1 MKKLYFTLIFIVYH
15 LFVLAQTPTGSSTEV
30 GITEGQ
36 LSVSLTGGA
45 NYAIPIAVPPGING
59 VVPQVGLTYSSQ
71 GGNGMA
77 GYGWN
82 ISGVSTITRIPAT
95 KFHDGTIDAV
105 DFNSMD
111 RFAFDGQR
119 LIVKNGTS
127 TYGAD
132 GTVYETENFS
142 NVKITSYGVHP
153 SGANY
158 GPAYFIIEYPDGSK
172 AYYGSTTNSR
182 SITNWAI
189 EYWENPQ
196 GVRIS
201 YTYTLSNN
209 NLSITY
215 IKYGSTTT
223 NTPINQIQFVYKTR
237 QRPEQAYV
245 GGQSIL
251 NNTILSSIAVLGNGI
266 GFRGYLLTHDYTTMG
281 YNRLTKIT
289 ESSGDGTKSYNPT
302 LFTYDTTNDA
312 ISYNSITTNI
322 NVNNISSI
330 NSATAT
336 GDFNGDG
343 KMDFLV
349 YPTTGTASKSKYW
362 LFYNLDPAVS
372 PNVSYEQNIGAF
384 EEVFASSL
392 LTGDASTGYKLM
404 SKQAWT
410 VIKNNVTT
418 NTVTFSN
425 YSAEGGINPVF
436 LQYEKSN
443 QFPLFSWGYPA
454 ICGNYSSYVTK
465 TYNVPKK
472 FISGDFNGDG
482 LTDLIAIDKDIY
494 YQSACDRNSLRSG
507 GQSYFV
513 NLDKRLDNNYVV
525 NAGTIIPSTADKYIV
540 ADFNGDGKSDLYVFN
555 YQSVRVYA
563 LNDANQL
570 VLLYQN
576 ATSDVDILFERP
588 VLMGDYNGDGKSDF
602 IIPKGYGTTYA
613 KYISTG
619 ISFIKTIATYNIPYI
634 ANSGTDCLISNMIIP
649 TDINGDGKTDLI
661 TYSTTGCNS
670 NNTGQYWIRV
680 WNNMD
685 ANFINTA
692 TYNTGSIS
700 GVKQYA
706 LPIFLSSDRSNFS
719 LELAAISDNKIYK
732 FNSQKDFN
740 KERLL
745 KTVTTGNGVK
755 ESVTY
760 GPVVNDP
767 CSYNCNPLYRSS
779 SPIENYPNIDI
790 PVAPSFLVVSKLEK
804 QSATVYKKQLFGYYG
819 AVSNMD
825 GLGFIGFKATMRTN
839 WHEDTTTIIS
849 NISKFDIGL
858 RGANTENYSV
868 LYLFSP
874 SSSFAPTDF
883 ISKSIL
889 GYSSSLTNKVFK
901 LTNTV
906 AKQYNGLENTNSETT
921 TDYDTYNNPTKATTL
936 LKEGSTLVQTSVGDV
951 TYIPLTTSPYVVGRP
966 SGKIQSITLAAT
978 GEINS
983 SEEQYSYAASL
994 ITQIKKRGNDAGVF
1008 ITEDNTY
1015 DTFGNITR
1023 KTITV
1028 PAVAPNPAPT
1038 PRITNYEYDTS
1049 GRFLAKSIDIE
1060 GLSTT
1065 FTYNAYNGLL
1075 NSEMNPYGLTTSY
1088 TYDPWFK
1095 KTKTTDYLGKSN
1107 TYTYTRSTV
1116 KTIVTTSGDD
1126 GSGSEETFDDL
1137 GRKIKSGAKNINS
1150 TFSFVDYLYDIY
1162 DRNYKVSEPYFGT
1175 SPTQW
1180 NETKYDVYGRISE
1193 SISFTGK
1200 TVSISYSGLTS
1211 IVNDGTKTKISIKNA
1226 IGNVISM
1233 TDSPGGL
1240 ITYTYFANGN
1250 LKTSDYGGVVTTI
1263 EQDGWGRKT
1272 KLIDSSAGTYLYEYN
1287 LFGETT
1293 KETAPTPKGI
1303 TTYKLNDF
1311 GKITEKTIV
1320 GDLTNS
1326 KTTYTYDTTSKLLTT
1341 NKFED
1346 FNEGTNCII
1355 NTYEYDT
1362 SKRLFKTTEV
1372 TPYATF
1378 VKQHVFDL
1386 FGRIDKETS
1395 TAVLLANGKT
1405 SAKTVKNTYQNGVHW
1420 QTLDDAT
1427 SQILWQTNT
1436 VNASGQ
1442 LTTATLG
1449 NGIEITNTYDSYSF
1463 ATQSKLDKEGAN
1475 IMTLNTL
1482 FDAQKGN
1489 LSSRANSLFGTNQ
1502 TFEYDTQDRLTK
1514 WSDTPDLVMNN
1525 TFDTTV
1531 EGFTSE
1537 SGAVLEPNYQG
1548 NGVLGVTVTTAY
1560 SGARKVLLMNA
1571 KVGDKI
1577 KVKISVSS
1585 GDNIRVLIIEE
1596 NPTTGEWNQSHKTSL
1611 NGIVKFDHTV
1621 TQYPNIILKIDKSG
1635 DSNYI
1640 GTPMLV
1646 YIDNL
1651 NVQKYVEKMQ
1661 QYEPSGKITQNE
1673 LGNYA
1678 YNIQGKPYLNSSI
1691 ALTPEALSY
1700 YQTKPLLDI
1709 TYNTFKSPVSIT
1721 EQGVDVI
1728 NFTYNDNNQ
1737 RSTMFY
1743 GGLGSKDSRRYR
1755 KYYSADGTME
1765 IKQDMLNSNAVEII
1779 TYIGGNGYTA
1789 PTIVKSDGTIQNYL
1803 YLHRDYQGSILA
1815 ISNDAGLIVE
1825 KRLFDPW
1832 GSIIKVQD
1840 GAGSPLNI
1848 LTILDR
1854 GYTGHEHLQSVGLIH
1869 MNGRLYDPKLHRF
1882 LQPDN
1887 YVQDP
1892 FNTQNYNRYG
1902 YCWNNPFK
1910 YTDPS
1915 GEWIWI
1921 VVGAVIG
1928 GTINWIAHG
1937 AQFNARG
1944 LTAFGIGAAAGALA
1958 GFIGPAAFTAAGGGA
1973 AGTGGFIAGA
1983 AAGAAGSAAS
1993 QIVLSVGN
2001 HVAFGDPLM
2010 SGKDFIK
2017 GVAFGAA
2024 LGGTFNGIQAL
2035 RAGKTFW
2042 TGTPPRIAV
2051 QPISIQPVG
2060 LKKTPNEQAIKTD
2073 VKLANTNQ
2081 TSTSP
2086 TTQSNATS
2094 KVTFTKNIDGNGYKI
2109 QGLELDAGGT
2119 NSVYQGIDEA
2129 GNVKYIGITE
2139 RAPDVRFSEHLNSI
2153 GTGKEFLD
2161 YKVIDGME
2169 NLSRINARILEQS
2182 LINQAGKS
2190 NLLNIRNSIAPKY
2203 WSQYGIKP

>member
-201 YTYTLSNN
+201 YTYTLANN

-251 NNTILSSIAVLGNGI
+251 NNTILSSISVSGNGI

-302 LFTYDTTNDA
+302 LFTYGTTNDA

-404 SKQAWT
+404 PKQAWT

-563 LNDANQL
+563 LNDSNQL

-732 FNSQKDFN
+732 FSSQKDFN

-745 KTVTTGNGVK
+745 KSVTTGNGVK
-755 ESVTY
+755 ESITY
-760 GPVVNDP
+760 SPLVNDP
-767 CSYNCNPLYRSS
+767 CSYNCNPIYRSS
-779 SPIENYPNIDI
+779 SPIENYPNTDI
-790 PVAPSFLVVSKLEK
+790 PVAPSFQVVSKLEK
-804 QSATVYKKQLFGYYG
+804 QSATVYKKQLFGYNG
-819 AVSNMD
+819 AVSNME
-825 GLGFIGFKATMRTN
+825 GLGFLGFKATMRTN
-839 WHEDTTTIIS
+839 WHDDTTTIIS
-849 NISKFDIGL
+849 NISKFDVGL
-858 RGANTENYSV
+858 RGANTENYAV

-874 SSSFAPTDF
+874 STSFAATDF
-883 ISKSIL
+883 ISKSL
-889 GYSSSLTNKVFK
+889 VTYDTTPLQTNKVFK
-901 LTNTV
+901 LKMLTS
-906 AKQYNGLENTNSETT
+906 KQYNGLDNTSTETT
-921 TDYDTYNNPTKATTL
+921 NLEGDYDANNNLTKSTTETKQAGATQQTITTNIIYEASTTYP
-936 LKEGSTLVQTSVGDV
+936 
-951 TYIPLTTSPYVVGRP
+951 YYVVGRP
-966 SGKIQSITLAAT
+966 TSKYQNVAVT
-978 GEINS
+978 GDIMT
-983 SEEQYSYAASL
+983 SEEHYEYANNL
-994 ITQIKKRGNDAGVF
+994 LTKINKRGTGTVL
-1008 ITEDNTY
+1008 ITEDNVY
-1015 DTFGNITR
+1015 DTFGNIIQ
-1023 KTITV
+1023 KKIT
-1028 PAVAPNPAPT
+1028 APGLT
-1038 PRITNYEYDTS
+1038 PRETNYEYDLS
-1049 GRFLAKSIDIE
+1049 GRYLIKSIDIE
-1060 GLSTT
+1060 GLATT
-1065 FTYNAYNGLL
+1065 FAYNISNGLL
-1075 NSEMNPYGLTTSY
+1075 NSETNPYGLTTTY
-1088 TYDPWFK
+1088 LYDPWFK

-1107 TYTYTRSTV
+1107 TYVYSRSSSIHTVVTYT
-1116 KTIVTTSGDD
+1116 GDD
-1126 GSGSEETFDDL
+1126 GSVSEETFDDL
-1137 GRKIKSGAKNINS
+1137 GRKIKSGAKNING
-1150 TFSFVDYLYDIY
+1150 TLAYVDYLYDVN

-1180 NETKYDVYGRISE
+1180 SETKYDVYNRISQ

-1200 TVSISYSGLTS
+1200 TVSISYSGLTAT
-1211 IVNDGTKTKISIKNA
+1211 VNDGTKTKISTKNA
-1226 IGNVISM
+1226 IGNVTSM

-1250 LKTSDYGGVVTTI
+1250 LKTSDYDGVVTAI

-1272 KLIDSSAGTYLYEYN
+1272 KLTDPSAGTYTYSYN
-1287 LFGETT
+1287 LFGETLS
-1293 KETAPTPKGI
+1293 ETAPNGT
-1303 TTYKLNDF
+1303 TTYTLDSATGKL
-1311 GKITEKTIV
+1311 TQKTIV
-1320 GDLTNS
+1320 GTNTNTS
-1326 KTTYTYDTTSKLLTT
+1326 TVYSYDSVTKLVTTSTFVDALENNAVTTTTYGYDTNKRIIST
-1341 NKFED
+1341 NE
-1346 FNEGTNCII
+1346 T
-1355 NTYEYDT
+1355 
-1362 SKRLFKTTEV
+1362 

-1378 VKQHVFDL
+1378 IKQFTYDS
-1386 FGRIDKETS
+1386 FGRVDKETS
-1395 TAVLLANGKT
+1395 TATANGISSVK
-1405 SAKTVKNTYQNGVHW
+1405 SIKNTYKNGHLW
-1420 QTLDDAT
+1420 QIIDDAT
-1427 SQILWQTNT
+1427 QQMLKQIDI
-1436 VNASGQ
+1436 VNARGQ
-1442 LTTATLG
+1442 VAIASLG
-1449 NGIEITNTYDSYSF
+1449 NGIAITNSYGLYGF
-1463 ATQSKLDKEGAN
+1463 LTQILHDRVVNNPGN
-1475 IMTLNTL
+1475 VMMLNTV
-1482 FDAQKGN
+1482 FDPLKGN
-1489 LSSRANSLFGTNQ
+1489 LSTRTSSLFGWSEN
-1502 TFEYDTQDRLTK
+1502 FSYDSLDRLTTYK
-1514 WSDTPDLVMNN
+1514 NVK
-1525 TFDTTV
+1525 
-1531 EGFTSE
+1531 GI
-1537 SGAVLEPNYQG
+1537 LEAQSYDDRGRIIQNS
-1548 NGVLGVTVTTAY
+1548 LGTYAY
-1560 SGARKVLLMNA
+1560 SN
-1571 KVGDKI
+1571 
-1577 KVKISVSS
+1577 
-1585 GDNIRVLIIEE
+1585 
-1596 NPTTGEWNQSHKTSL
+1596 TSKL
-1611 NGIVKFDHTV
+1611 
-1621 TQYPNIILKIDKSG
+1621 Y
-1635 DSNYI
+1635 
-1640 GTPMLV
+1640 
-1646 YIDNL
+1646 
-1651 NVQKYVEKMQ
+1651 
-1661 QYEPSGKITQNE
+1661 QNT
-1673 LGNYA
+1673 
-1678 YNIQGKPYLNSSI
+1678 SI
-1691 ALTPEALSY
+1691 AVTPEAKIY
-1700 YQTKPLLDI
+1700 YTGNPQQNI
-1709 TYNTFKSPVSIT
+1709 IYNTFKSPYQIEEV
-1721 EQGVDVI
+1721 GVDKI
-1728 NFTYNDNNQ
+1728 SFTYNDNND

-1743 GGLGSKDSRRYR
+1743 GGLDVDKKLRKYR
-1755 KYYSADGTME
+1755 KYYSADGSME
-1765 IKQDMLNSNAVEII
+1765 IKHNITTGALEFV
-1779 TYIGGNGYTA
+1779 TYIGGDGYSA
-1789 PTIVKSDGTIQNYL
+1789 PLVVKSDGTTQNYL

-1815 ISNDAGLIVE
+1815 ITNGSGQLLE
-1825 KRLFDPW
+1825 KRLFDAW
-1832 GSIIKVQD
+1832 GNVWVQD
-1840 GAGSPLNI
+1840 GTGNDLVG

-1892 FNTQNYNRYG
+1892 NNTQNYNRYG
-1902 YCWNNPFK
+1902 YCWNNPLK

-1915 GEWIWI
+1915 GEFLWVPII
-1921 VVGAVIG
+1921 IGAI
-1928 GTINWIAHG
+1928 
-1937 AQFNARG
+1937 
-1944 LTAFGIGAAAGALA
+1944 IGAAAGGA
-1958 GFIGPAAFTAAGGGA
+1958 GYIASAIQTGNWNWGQFGLSVLGGAIIGGITGAIAPMSVFGASIGQSMATAFIGGLMPAYGVQVGDWSFSISPSIAFGNTAGIGASLSVTYSSGDFSFSGGIGIMSNSNYNGLGKNGMEIRKSILASYDDGKNGVSFGA
-1973 AGTGGFIAGA
+1973 NSWSGTGGMKEFSQRTGVLGLHSGDFRAMYENDGGPVLNKLGDANDSYRTA
-1983 AAGAAGSAAS
+1983 ALN
-1993 QIVLSVGN
+1993 LSVGKFSIGFN
-2001 HVAFGDPLM
+2001 LFTGQRSREDQKKEDKRYGFVDSM
-2010 SGKDFIK
+2010 
-2017 GVAFGAA
+2017 GVYHQNPAA
-2024 LGGTFNGIQAL
+2024 
-2035 RAGKTFW
+2035 
-2042 TGTPPRIAV
+2042 
-2051 QPISIQPVG
+2051 
-2060 LKKTPNEQAIKTD
+2060 NEQGARYRLGALT
-2073 VKLANTNQ
+2073 V
-2081 TSTSP
+2081 
-2086 TTQSNATS
+2086 
-2094 KVTFTKNIDGNGYKI
+2094 GY
-2109 QGLELDAGGT
+2109 GGYRVGV
-2119 NSVYQGIDEA
+2119 N
-2129 GNVKYIGITE
+2129 
-2139 RAPDVRFSEHLNSI
+2139 SEHVRHAIQNSI
-2153 GTGKEFLD
+2153 IHRMITDNEFVNTSWD
-2161 YKVIDGME
+2161 WKGY
-2169 NLSRINARILEQS
+2169 
-2182 LINQAGKS
+2182 
-2190 NLLNIRNSIAPKY
+2190 
-2203 WSQYGIKP
+2203 SQYRTGNMFTSW